1 MCGWNI
7 KFRKFNTKL
16 RFESH
21 VSIETNERSINQSI
35 IMIMIIS
42 NQTTTTTTTLEY
54 LWPTL
59 STTPTTVT
67 TTTVKKY
74 EYDYVSTTTSSDTIN
89 GLNDPDDD
97 GWTILTGIFILLC
110 VLIPMTLLTL
120 GIILYNTQNF
130 DKIRSKTL
138 MFKSSDTFKTFSNLP
153 TLSSSSVKSSKS
165 TKDRS
170 KKLIRYPFKHENY
183 RKSSTSSATNSLLTP
198 SSTLTISGTKRKS
211 SKRSNIPLFSTAL
224 PQTTKKRRL

>member
-1 MCGWNI
+1 
-7 KFRKFNTKL
+7 
-16 RFESH
+16 
-21 VSIETNERSINQSI
+21 
-35 IMIMIIS
+35 MIMIIS

-89 GLNDPDDD
+89 GLKNDPDDD

-198 SSTLTISGTKRKS
+198 SSTLTINGTKRKS

-224 PQTTKKRRL
+224 PQTAKKRRL

>member
-138 MFKSSDTFKTFSNLP
+138 MFM
-153 TLSSSSVKSSKS
+153 
-165 TKDRS
+165 
-170 KKLIRYPFKHENY
+170 I
-183 RKSSTSSATNSLLTP
+183 A
-198 SSTLTISGTKRKS
+198 
-211 SKRSNIPLFSTAL
+211 
-224 PQTTKKRRL
+224 